1 MGISGWGSQGV
12 SPYTQLD
19 ITKEVTIVMMN
30 DIVAGAMFIGRILV
44 FLIFTALL
52 YEVECLNKANII
64 SFIYFM
70 LAYGLVSRFYGRFL
84 LLWQQEKADE

>member
-1 MGISGWGSQGV
+1 V

-44 FLIFTALL
+44 FVVFATLL

-84 LLWQQEKADE
+84 LLWQQEKADEC